1 MYGVVSHDK
10 LPKNTFRPKCDHF
23 CSFEFIWWGELWWHA
38 LYLEMLC
45 EEIDF
50 TVCYFKLDSQF
61 CVCRLFV
68 TFMSCIDDKRQSKNT
83 GFFHPNRKIFFSKEF
98 PATVYMLS
106 CWDMELVGWHTTY
119 PNGMGSFCHVGSVT
133 GPLALIAR
141 VECCLH
147 GLIWHGRMSLPM
159 HVVGRCLSW
168 GFDNFLTGCREHG
181 RFQKWVSWCL

>member
-98 PATVYMLS
+98 PAICFHVGIWNWWGGIPHIQMAWDHFVMLGLWLVHWPWLQGLS
-106 CWDMELVGWHTTY
+106 AVCMDSFDMEECHCQCMLLVDAW
-119 PNGMGSFCHVGSVT
+119 
-133 GPLALIAR
+133 A
-141 VECCLH
+141 E
-147 GLIWHGRMSLPM
+147 
-159 HVVGRCLSW
+159 
-168 GFDNFLTGCREHG
+168 DLTI
-181 RFQKWVSWCL
+181 S